1 VALFVIVMSLIPV
14 WIAQRMTQGSGLT
27 RRR

>member
-1 VALFVIVMSLIPV
+1 VFVIVMSLIPV
-14 WIAQRMTQGSGLT
+14 WLAQLLTQDSGLL

>member
-1 VALFVIVMSLIPV
+1 VIVMSLIPV
-14 WIAQRMTQGSGLT
+14 WVAQRMTQGSGLT